1 MILSGGDAFMAASGI
16 LARRGSGIAVALGA
30 AVGFALA
37 NTVVT
42 AAYQGGS
49 DPISVSGT
57 RFFLPLL
64 ILAGYALLRKN
75 PIVLPGREGTWAL
88 FIGVVTALYTLA
100 LMTALNR
107 LPVGIAIL
115 VFYLFPILTVAIS
128 AAMGWTG
135 LSPRTAGAAMVA
147 LAGLVFALGVRIDE
161 YDLWGIGSA
170 ALAALGLAIVSAVSG
185 RVIANSDPVRV
196 TIYISVGAMI
206 PLLGVVA
213 WAGGFNWPETDTGW
227 SGLVFTNI
235 FYAAAMIGFF
245 VAIGCVG
252 APMTATLSNLEP
264 LVAITAAF
272 LLFGQT
278 LAPLQLAGAA
288 VVVGALIV
296 AARPSRA

>member
-1 MILSGGDAFMAASGI
+1 MAASGF
-16 LARRGSGIAVALGA
+16 LARRGSGMAVALGA

-64 ILAGYALLRKN
+64 ILVGYALLRKN

-128 AAMGWTG
+128 AAMGWTR

-161 YDLWGIGSA
+161 YDLWGIGLA

-185 RVIANSDPVRV
+185 RVIANSEFIADQIRTIYGAGNGEDATRLV
-196 TIYISVGAMI
+196 TIPRGI
-206 PLLGVVA
+206 
-213 WAGGFNWPETDTGW
+213 DT
-227 SGLVFTNI
+227 S
-235 FYAAAMIGFF
+235 A
-245 VAIGCVG
+245 
-252 APMTATLSNLEP
+252 
-264 LVAITAAF
+264 
-272 LLFGQT
+272 
-278 LAPLQLAGAA
+278 
-288 VVVGALIV
+288 VGALPTMMNAIV
-296 AARPSRA
+296 NALNPVGVEHVQMPATPERIWQAIQSAS